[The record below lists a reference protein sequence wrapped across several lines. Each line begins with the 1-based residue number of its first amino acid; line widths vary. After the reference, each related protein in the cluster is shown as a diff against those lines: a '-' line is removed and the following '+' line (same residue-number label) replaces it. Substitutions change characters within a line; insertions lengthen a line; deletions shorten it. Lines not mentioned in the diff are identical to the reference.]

1 MLIMSSKVKDVGGTE
16 EFRNYFQSLSDKD
29 PLKKELQNAFL
40 ILKENCQSGQK
51 IQHDKWPTV
60 YVTRY
65 KINNLWRYALQSGWR
80 FIYTI
85 IGESDGLIISILEV
99 FSHKDY
105 DERFE
110 Y

>member
-1 MLIMSSKVKDVGGTE
+1 MLVMSSKVKDVGGTDD
-16 EFRNYFQSLSDKD
+16 FRTYFESLSEQD
-29 PLKKELQNAFL
+29 PLKKELRNAFL
-40 ILKENCQSGQK
+40 ILKENCMSGQK
-51 IQHDKWPTV
+51 IEHDKWPTI
-60 YVTRY
+60 YVKKY
-65 KINNLWRYALQSGWR
+65 QINNLWRYALQSGWR

-85 IGESDGLIISILEV
+85 IGEPDGLIVSVLEV